1 MFLGIPQAV
10 ATLVTVFLSYALNFI
25 LINCY
30 GRPGQQASQGV
41 RGSSYA
47 SQNRKGIY
55 SHKRYAA
62 IQNTRIGLP
71 ASFRAFGGADDSL

>member
-1 MFLGIPQAV
+1 MHLGIPQAV
-10 ATLVTVFLSYALNFI
+10 ASLVTVFLFYAMSFI
-25 LINCY
+25 LIHRY
-30 GRPGQQASQGV
+30 DRPGQQTAQGV

-55 SHKRYAA
+55 SPKRYAA

-71 ASFRAFGGADDSL
+71 ASFRVFGGSDDSL